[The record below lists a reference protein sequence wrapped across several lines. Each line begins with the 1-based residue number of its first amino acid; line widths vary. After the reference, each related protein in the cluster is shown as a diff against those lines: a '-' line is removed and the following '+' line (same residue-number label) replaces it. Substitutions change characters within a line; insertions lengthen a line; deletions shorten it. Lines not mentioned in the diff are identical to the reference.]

1 MDLMNIKEYVAA
13 RKEAVYAKILEYL
26 PKSEPLEYSEMLSEY
41 SRRQGKY
48 MRPGLLMLA
57 GELFGATL
65 EELVLPAA
73 IMQISEDWMLMHD
86 DLEDG
91 SEMRRGKPALHRI
104 YGNWQALNAGDAV
117 QMRMWR
123 MIMDYTKANG
133 LKKGTALFDRM
144 YSILD
149 ETVEGQYLD
158 IKFSTEIKQIGKAS
172 EDMYFDIVGKKTSCY
187 TVYGP
192 MQIGAVVADQPKK
205 VCEILE
211 RIGRDAGKAFQ
222 ITDDILDMT
231 ADEKEFGK
239 KRYGDLYEGKLTLIM
254 LHAYNAANRAER
266 ARIDRIY
273 KKERNSKTKA
283 EIDFLAYVIE
293 KYGSVEYA
301 RAEASRYGRM
311 AQETLR
317 DNQTLFPENEYKE
330 VFTSAVESLF
340 IRKV

>member
-1 MDLMNIKEYVAA
+1 MNIKEYV
-13 RKEAVYAKILEYL
+13 EAHRGTIYAKISEYL
-26 PKSEPLEYSEMLSEY
+26 PNDEPLEYSEMLSEY

-48 MRPGLLMLA
+48 MRPGLLMLT
-57 GELFGATL
+57 GELFGAKPK
-65 EELVLPAA
+65 ELVLPAA
-73 IMQISEDWMLMHD
+73 VMQISEDWILMHD

-91 SEMRRGKPALHRI
+91 SEMRRGKPALHKM

-123 MIMDYTKANG
+123 MVMDYVRENG
-133 LKKGTALFDRM
+133 LKKGTAFFDRI
-144 YSILD
+144 YSILN

-158 IKFSTEIKQIGKAS
+158 IKFSTEIKQIGKANES
-172 EDMYFDIVGKKTSCY
+172 MYFDIVDKKTSCY

-192 MQIGAVVADQPKK
+192 MQIGAVVASQPEK
-205 VCEILE
+205 VCNVLME
-211 RIGRDAGKAFQ
+211 IGRSVGKAFQ

-254 LHAYNAANRAER
+254 LHAYNAANRAEK
-266 ARIDRIY
+266 AKIDRIY
-273 KKERNSKTKA
+273 KKERTSKTKA

-301 RAEASRYGRM
+301 RGEAIRYGRL
-311 AQETLR
+311 AQEKIK
-317 DNQTLFPENEYKE
+317 DNESIFPENEFKE
-330 VFTSAVESLF
+330 VFKSAVEGLF
-340 IRKV
+340 IRKI